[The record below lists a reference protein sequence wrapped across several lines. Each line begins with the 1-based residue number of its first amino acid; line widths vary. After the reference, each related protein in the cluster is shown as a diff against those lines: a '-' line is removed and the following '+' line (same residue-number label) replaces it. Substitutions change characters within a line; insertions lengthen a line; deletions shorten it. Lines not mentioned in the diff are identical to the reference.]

1 MLIHSIRTAI
11 LPGLLVSIMFLL
23 SMACSEEPTLSLEK
37 RAQNINK
44 TLMCP
49 VCPSETIDQSQVELA
64 KQMRMLVL
72 QKLRDGESEKD
83 IFEYFASRYG
93 DAILAEPPKTGFNLL
108 VWIAPPIMLSVGA
121 AFLYLVIIALRRNMG
136 TGISDVNDSQK
147 YIVGSMQKYLDQVD
161 SEIDALEISGQSES
175 NDKSKD

>member
-1 MLIHSIRTAI
+1 ML
-11 LPGLLVSIMFLL
+11 LL
-23 SMACSEEPTLSLEK
+23 SMGCSETLTISLEK

-72 QKLRDGESEKD
+72 QKLREGQSEGE
-83 IFEYFASRYG
+83 ILQYFANRYG
-93 DAILAEPPKTGFNLL
+93 DSILAEPPKTGFNLL

-136 TGISDVNDSQK
+136 TGISHVKDSQK

-161 SEIDALEISGQSES
+161 SEIESLEILGHSQS
-175 NDKSKD
+175 DAKTKG

>member
-1 MLIHSIRTAI
+1 MLINSIRTAI
-11 LPGLLVSIMFLL
+11 LPIFLTSVMLLL
-23 SMACSEEPTLSLEK
+23 SMACNEESTITLEK

-72 QKLRDGESEKD
+72 QKLREGESEND
-83 IFEYFASRYG
+83 ILEYFASRYG
-93 DAILAEPPKTGFNLL
+93 DAILAEPPKVGFNLL
-108 VWIAPPIMLSVGA
+108 VWIAPPIVLFGSAV
-121 AFLYLVIIALRRNMG
+121 FLYLVIIALRRNR
-136 TGISDVNDSQK
+136 TAGITDVIKSRK

-161 SEIDALEISGQSES
+161 SEIDALEISGHSES
-175 NDKSKD
+175 DEKSKS

>member
-1 MLIHSIRTAI
+1 M
-11 LPGLLVSIMFLL
+11 G
-23 SMACSEEPTLSLEK
+23 CSETPTISLEK

-72 QKLRDGESEKD
+72 QKLREGQSEGE
-83 IFEYFASRYG
+83 ILQYFASRYG
-93 DAILAEPPKTGFNLL
+93 DSILAEPPKTGFNLL

-121 AFLYLVIIALRRNMG
+121 AFLYLVIISLRRNMG
-136 TGISDVNDSQK
+136 TGISDVKNSQK

-161 SEIDALEISGQSES
+161 SEIEALEILGHSQS
-175 NDKSKD
+175 DSKTKG